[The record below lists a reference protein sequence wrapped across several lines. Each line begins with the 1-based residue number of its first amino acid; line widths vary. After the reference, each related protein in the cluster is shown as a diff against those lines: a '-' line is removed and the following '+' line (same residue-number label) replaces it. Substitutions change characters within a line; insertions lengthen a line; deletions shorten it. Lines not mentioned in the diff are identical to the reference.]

1 MFIFRESVS
10 ESVSMLSLRTHCEDM
25 TTDKPK
31 PQVKTSIYLDTR
43 EAKRT
48 KQQRMSG
55 TYAVKIRVWDSEAK
69 ASRFY
74 PTGIEMTDEDFKK
87 AMKPKP
93 TRTHIAE
100 RDTLNA
106 ALSEVNAD
114 IAKMQ
119 TFNFDELHRMRSGPT
134 GDTQDAFSH
143 FECVIAELN
152 RTDRVGTAKSYQ
164 LAMNAL
170 KAYHG
175 KERLLFKN
183 VTVRFLTDFEAHLIN
198 NGRSLT
204 TVGIYLRAL
213 RVMFNKA
220 MEENHITKDIYPFGR
235 GKYVIEAGSQTKRAL
250 TAQQLNTLMNAPTST
265 PEQERARDFW
275 FWSMASDGMNM
286 KDIAL
291 LRWENFDWDIEAF
304 TYYRAKTYRTKRAN
318 LRELVVSLIQL
329 HHDIMN
335 RHGNPIAHK
344 GYVFPILKDG
354 MDAQQ
359 RFRAVQAFT
368 RYVNQHMK
376 RICEANGLPAAST
389 YWARHTFANRFREL
403 GGSWEDLRDRL
414 NHDSVTT
421 TEAYGRSIIAAP
433 NRKVTEDIMNF
444 GQ

>member
-1 MFIFRESVS
+1 
-10 ESVSMLSLRTHCEDM
+10 MLSLRTHNGDM

-31 PQVKTSIYLDTR
+31 PQAKTSIYLDTR

-48 KQQRMSG
+48 KQQRMNG
-55 TYAVKIRVWDSEAK
+55 TYAVKIRVWDSEAV
-69 ASRFY
+69 ARRFY
-74 PTGIEMTDEDFKK
+74 PTGIEMSKEVFKK
-87 AMKPKP
+87 AMKPNAGSGY
-93 TRTHIAE
+93 TDE

-106 ALSEVNAD
+106 ALAKVNAD

-119 TFNFDELHRMRSGPT
+119 TFNFDELSRMRSAPT
-134 GDTQDAFSH
+134 GDTQDAFFH

-152 RTDRVGTAKSYQ
+152 RTDRVGTANSYQ

-175 KERLLFKN
+175 KDRLLFKN
-183 VTVRFLTDFEAHLIN
+183 VTVRFLEGFEAHLIN
-198 NGRSLT
+198 KGRSVT
-204 TVGIYLRAL
+204 TVGIYLRPL
-213 RVMFNKA
+213 RAMFNRA
-220 MEENHITKDIYPFGR
+220 IEDSHITKDIYPFGK
-235 GKYVIEAGSQTKRAL
+235 GKYVIKAGSQTKRAL
-250 TAQQLNTLMNAPTST
+250 TAQQLKLLMNAPTST
-265 PEQERARDFW
+265 SEQERARDFW

-286 KDIAL
+286 KDVAL

-304 TYYRAKTYRTKRAN
+304 IYYRAKTYRTKRAN

-329 HHDIMN
+329 HHDILE
-335 RHGNPIAHK
+335 RHGNPTDRK

-376 RICEANGLPAAST
+376 RICEANGLPTAST

-403 GGSWEDLRDRL
+403 GGSWDDLRDRL

-421 TEAYGRSIIAAP
+421 TQAYGKSIIAAP